1 METIELTVEKRNDS
15 GKKSSSALRREGK
28 IPCVIYGLG
37 KSQKLALNAY
47 TFRKALSGPSGT
59 NVILKLDLGDGK
71 SLHNAMLKE
80 LQYHPINDTLI
91 HADLLEIDMAKPIR
105 VKLPLEFKGDAV
117 GVKLKGGELRVH
129 MRKMDVECLPSDIPS
144 AIVVDVSSLDL
155 NKVWHV
161 SDIAVPEGI
170 AKKDAPAA
178 AVVSCSTI
186 KEVKEEVAP
195 VAAVEG
201 AEGAPAAEGAAPA
214 AGGKAPA
221 AAGGK
226 APAAAGGKAPAAAGG
241 KAPAAGGKA
250 PAGGKDAGKK

>member
-28 IPCVIYGLG
+28 IPCIIYGLG

-47 TFRKALSGPSGT
+47 AFRKALSGPGGT

-91 HADLLEIDMAKPIR
+91 HADLLEIDMTKPIR

-129 MRKMDVECLPSDIPS
+129 MRKMDVECLPSAIPS
-144 AIVVDVSSLDL
+144 AIVVDVSTLDL
-155 NKVWHV
+155 NKTWHV
-161 SDIAVPEGI
+161 SEVAVPEGI
-170 AKKDAPAA
+170 TKKDAPAA
-178 AVVSCSTI
+178 AVISCSTI

-201 AEGAPAAEGAAPA
+201 AEGAAPAAEGA
-214 AGGKAPA
+214 APA

-250 PAGGKDAGKK
+250 PAAGKDAGKK